1 MATLLLLLVGPR
13 FGPYLAGA
21 GGWSARSQWGTRPG
35 DQLGCRIS
43 VFTKPRNSAASGQLA
58 ANASLI
64 RVAVSLIRTA
74 TLSNRS
80 RSVENSPLAS
90 GCCPGMASRLDR
102 ISQ

>member
-1 MATLLLLLVGPR
+1 M
-13 FGPYLAGA
+13 
-21 GGWSARSQWGTRPG
+21 
-35 DQLGCRIS
+35 
-43 VFTKPRNSAASGQLA
+43 FTKPWKRAASGQFA

-90 GCCPGMASRLDR
+90 GCGRGMASCIDR